1 MSTEESRILCNQ
13 CGAILPEANTE
24 SSRPPCPYCGSTDKV
39 ISIVV
44 EDSVQLFESVKTKQK
59 DATGFVKNE
68 TIEREKFAGK
78 SRRKAKEFLEI
89 DRSDPKFTRKHHLV
103 KELNEH
109 GEFETKHNETK
120 DSPAKHRPKE

>member
-1 MSTEESRILCNQ
+1 MSSDESRILCKQ
-13 CGAILPEANTE
+13 CGAVLPEANTA

-39 ISIVV
+39 ISVV
-44 EDSVQLFESVKTKQK
+44 VKDSVQLFESVKTKQK